1 METRLR
7 SLEDVSEPVEPV
19 HIVFLIQL
27 PKIAGGCQKFV
38 GFQGGKWRTVHI
50 DELSESSEQL
60 PRIDQLVNRSIGE
73 LFKPVNSAMSEED
86 DGMEVD
92 RDEMEE
98 IGENSESDE
107 CAAFDPAL
115 ILRNC
120 LQAAAARV
128 FDDSAKVN
136 RATRRID
143 ILLSLLPEDSSYETG
158 QYHYALHFRF
168 NYLFTN
174 ISPAD
179 AKYLYKSY
187 LNWVKDMYKKYIYI
201 YIYIYI

>member
-60 PRIDQLVNRSIGE
+60 PRIDQLVNRSISE
-73 LFKPVNSAMSEED
+73 LFKPVNSAVSEED
-86 DGMEVD
+86 DGMEVE

-98 IGENSESDE
+98 LEENSQLDDT
-107 CAAFDPAL
+107 AAFDPAL

-136 RATRRID
+136 RATRRIE
-143 ILLSLLPEDSSYETG
+143 ILLCLLPEDSSDETG
-158 QYHYALHFRF
+158 QFHYVLHFRF
-168 NYLFTN
+168 N
-174 ISPAD
+174 
-179 AKYLYKSY
+179 
-187 LNWVKDMYKKYIYI
+187 
-201 YIYIYI
+201 

>member
-1 METRLR
+1 MVETRLR
-7 SLEDVSEPVEPV
+7 SLEDASEPVEPV

-38 GFQGGKWRTVHI
+38 GFQGGKWRSVHI

-60 PRIDQLVNRSIGE
+60 PRIDQLVNRSISD
-73 LFKPVNSAMSEED
+73 LFMQESAAVSEADD

-98 IGENSESDE
+98 MEENSGSDDPSSV
-107 CAAFDPAL
+107 AAFDPAL

-128 FDDSAKVN
+128 FDDSAEVI
-136 RATRRID
+136 RATRRIE
-143 ILLSLLPEDSSYETG
+143 ILLGLLPEDSSHKTG
-158 QYHYALHFRF
+158 QY
-168 NYLFTN
+168 N
-174 ISPAD
+174 
-179 AKYLYKSY
+179 
-187 LNWVKDMYKKYIYI
+187 
-201 YIYIYI
+201 